1 MAANDESQKQRNLW
15 SEVLGTFLGFL
26 PYVVV
31 ILGWAIS
38 VETRN
43 ARMDNRVENLEK
55 NDTAFAQ
62 TIKDSVNTLQDRVKE
77 NGEALDKRI
86 TAVGAASDRR
96 LERIE
101 DSVNRLINR
110 SIPTAA
116 AQQPTLSPGIA
127 PRTGAWRDGRDLNR

>member
-1 MAANDESQKQRNLW
+1 MASNDDGQKQRNLW

-43 ARMDNRVENLEK
+43 ARTDNRIENLEK
-55 NDTAFAQ
+55 NDSAFAQ
-62 TIKDSVNTLQDRVKE
+62 TIKESVSVLDARVKE
-77 NGEALDKRI
+77 SGETLERRI
-86 TAVGAASDRR
+86 TTTQAASDRR

-101 DSVNRLINR
+101 DNLNRLINR
-110 SIPTAA
+110 SIPSAA
-116 AQQPTLSPGIA
+116 TQPSISPGIA
-127 PRTGAWRDGRDLNR
+127 PRSSAWRDGREVNR